1 MRATL
6 EQRTDTP
13 GGDVELI
20 RATST
25 AVDAGRHHSGGRF
38 RAERRPMDPN
48 ASAVNVERGAKY
60 LPVPE

>member
-6 EQRTDTP
+6 DQRTDRP
-13 GGDVELI
+13 GDDVESI

-25 AVDAGRHHSGGRF
+25 VVGTGRHHSGDRF

-48 ASAVNVERGAKY
+48 ASAVNVKRGAKY